1 VRRKPRSTGLTGRAA
16 VLLLVLAALVVSY
29 ASSLRAWADQRSR
42 IAALEAEASERQ
54 KAVAELDTELRRW
67 QDPAYVQAQARKRFG
82 WVLPG
87 ETGYVVVGGDDAL
100 DEASGQRADPAK
112 PETKT
117 PAWWGT
123 LWGSVEYAGDPPPK
137 PSPKPKRP
145 APAKTISPETEISEK
160 DD

>member
-1 VRRKPRSTGLTGRAA
+1 M
-16 VLLLVLAALVVSY
+16 LLLVLAALVVSY

-42 IAALEAEASERQ
+42 IAALEAEAAERQ

-82 WVLPG
+82 WVMPG

-100 DEASGQRADPAK
+100 DEAGGRRSTPSTSK
-112 PETKT
+112 PREE
-117 PAWWGT
+117 PAWWST

-137 PSPKPKRP
+137 PAPKPKKPKP
-145 APAKTISPETEISEK
+145 AETITPETEISE
-160 DD
+160 DDGD